1 MNASVLKTAV
11 AAALV
16 STVLAGQAQAQS
28 LNDILSTLTGH
39 MAQVGA
45 EQKATQAANAAGD
58 HAGACRH
65 IAAAAANADAA
76 SQDLNTM
83 QATLDA
89 DTTIS
94 DAVRA
99 DWQGHITDARGSVN
113 QLSSSNHAMF
123 DRYCS

>member
-1 MNASVLKTAV
+1 MKASTVISIAAVIASV
-11 AAALV
+11 
-16 STVLAGQAQAQS
+16 VLAGQAQAQS
-28 LNDILSTLTGH
+28 LNDILATLTGH

-58 HAGACRH
+58 PASACRH

-76 SQDLNTM
+76 SQDLDTM

-89 DTTIS
+89 NTTMS

-113 QLSSSNHAMF
+113 TLSSSNHALF